1 MSNVRTIYLDWQTG
15 AIKSDQ
21 TVWLRQYDHQS
32 TNIVLTNYPKLDEY
46 YLLVAMK
53 EVEDGPIVEEAEL
66 LLTGPNWLIPNL
78 YTQLAQTLTIQF
90 CARSS
95 LGDLE
100 IHSAKVTIPVY
111 PSLKHDGVQIG
122 VDVAAPFDAYIAY
135 MDQRLA
141 EILEEI

>member
-1 MSNVRTIYLDWQTG
+1 MLG
-15 AIKSDQ
+15 K
-21 TVWLRQYDHQS
+21 VWRKAVFGSIILSMLLFASFMNPVVLSS
-32 TNIVLTNYPKLDEY
+32 TH
-46 YLLVAMK
+46 A
-53 EVEDGPIVEEAEL
+53 EEAEL

-78 YTQLAQTLTIQF
+78 YTQLAQPLTIQF

-100 IHSAKVTIPVY
+100 IHSAKVTVPVY